1 MAKAVKHLLNL
12 SQGEALQE
20 YIDAFDKRERDRI
33 SAENLARREGHLEGR
48 QKVIEEIVLKFLN
61 FGMSVEKV
69 SKITSFSKEE
79 VCKFQEKAK
88 R

>member
-33 SAENLARREGHLEGR
+33 SAENLARREGRLEGQQKGIEKGIKKGR
-48 QKVIEEIVLKFLN
+48 QEDKK
-61 FGMSVEKV
+61 VEK
-69 SKITSFSKEE
+69 KGLRKNL
-79 VCKFQEKAK
+79 EKSL
-88 R
+88 